1 MRFIELVNLLKENHE
16 INVIMD
22 SNSNKVTDIKLIDRN
37 ISKWDENTLY
47 LGSIDNL
54 SNKPICPIMLFCIE
68 TYPDLPVGS
77 SCMQIQE
84 NDLNDIYKESIELII
99 EDLRIGSAL
108 FELAKSV
115 IDKKSIVQII
125 NLAAKIIGNALILVD
140 SGNKILAHS
149 TIYEI
154 ADPLW
159 AENIKRGFC
168 SLEFMQQVRSNKE
181 MLEWN
186 RNGCET
192 KTITLP
198 DDLQPKLVA
207 RIIQNSHVVGA
218 LIMIE
223 HHTAI
228 NYSHL
233 KQLPLIGNILF
244 DTFNYD
250 GTKGIQKSFNS
261 TFLYNLLDERNM
273 DNFDIFD
280 ISKTNFPEK
289 MYVVVA
295 QFLKRIENNYLK
307 NTISLYLENIFPN
320 GNSVRYKSYI
330 AILVSSISE
339 KQRKELTFLAKRE
352 NINIG
357 ISWPFEDI
365 LDFKRFF
372 NQAVTCIKQAH
383 HFGKTNQIFDYTY
396 FSYYDLMYNYSG
408 KIDLKNYIHPALKI
422 LKNYDTDFYTTLKT
436 YLECN
441 KNLGETSELLFIHR
455 NTLNYRINRIKQLTG
470 LNLENSNVIYSLID
484 SFRIEAFLE
493 SMTTDVNK

>member
-1 MRFIELVNLLKENHE
+1 MRFIELVNILKENHE
-16 INVIMD
+16 INIITD
-22 SNSNKVTDIKLIDRN
+22 SNSNKITDIKLIDKN

-47 LGSIDNL
+47 LGRLTNL
-54 SNKPICPIMLFCIE
+54 CNNPICPIMLFCVE
-68 TYPDLPVGS
+68 TCPDLPVGS
-77 SCMQIQE
+77 CCIQIQE
-84 NDLNDIYKESIELII
+84 NDLNDIYKESMELII
-99 EDLRIGSAL
+99 EDLRIGSTL
-108 FELAKSV
+108 FELAKAV

-125 NLAAKIIGNALILVD
+125 NSAAKIIGNALILVD
-140 SGNKILAHS
+140 SGNKVLAHS

-159 AENIKRGFC
+159 VKNIERGYC

-186 RNGCET
+186 RHGCET
-192 KTITLP
+192 KTIKLT

-223 HHTAI
+223 HHTTI

-250 GTKGIQKSFNS
+250 STKGLQKSFNS

-273 DNFDIFD
+273 DNYNIFD
-280 ISKTNFPEK
+280 MTKTNFPENI
-289 MYVVVA
+289 YVIVA
-295 QFLKRIENNYLK
+295 QFVKKIENNYLK
-307 NTISLYLENIFPN
+307 STISLKLENIFPN
-320 GNSVRYKSYI
+320 GNSVRYKSYM

-339 KQRKELTFLAKRE
+339 KQREELAFLAKSE
-352 NINIG
+352 SVNIG

-365 LDFKRFF
+365 LEFKQFF

-396 FSYYDLMYNYSG
+396 FAYYDLLYNYSG
-408 KIDLKNYIHPALKI
+408 KISLKDYIHPALKI
-422 LKNYDTDFYTTLKT
+422 LKNYDTDFYITLRT

-441 KNLGETSELLFIHR
+441 KNLGETAELLFIHR

-493 SMTTDVNK
+493 SMK